1 MKSNQFISGI
11 VTAIAAQRP
20 AIVRHPTTA
29 RQVYQIAAGGS
40 TSRNS
45 STAMYCARSSF
56 SVTLNSLWSVLMQ
69 LGAEPDAIVSN
80 VPPSDEVVTYE
91 PRTSLKARNFITI
104 FYNKYD
110 TLAIGVGLM
119 LILIYSR

>member
-56 SVTLNSLWSVLMQ
+56 SVTLDSLWSVLTQ
-69 LGAEPDAIVSN
+69 LGAEPDAIVSS

-91 PRTSLKARNFITI
+91 PLTSLKRPE
-104 FYNKYD
+104 
-110 TLAIGVGLM
+110 TL
-119 LILIYSR
+119 